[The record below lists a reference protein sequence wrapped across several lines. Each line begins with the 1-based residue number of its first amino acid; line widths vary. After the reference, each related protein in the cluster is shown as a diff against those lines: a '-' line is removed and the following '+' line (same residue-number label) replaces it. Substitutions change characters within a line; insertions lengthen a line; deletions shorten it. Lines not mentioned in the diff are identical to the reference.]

1 MGVDAGKRCSACLR
15 SIPKGLEVPR
25 AQRTDGVG
33 GAKGLHAFSGA
44 LCSWDGGGCDRGSK
58 LGWIFFIQL
67 QRALYKGRD
76 VAKTLTLHFCQI
88 LYSVGGFLISRC
100 LQMCSIFYFF

>member
-33 GAKGLHAFSGA
+33 EAKGLYAFSGA

-88 LYSVGGFLISRC
+88 LYSVGRFLISRC
-100 LQMCSIFYFF
+100 LQMCFIFF